1 MNYKEFTELD
11 NFFGVHIIC
20 GDNFLLDKCVQFAM
34 KKLNISNNF
43 DISIFDSENFSAQ
56 KVMESCEQVSFFT
69 QNKFVIV
76 KNVFSVQESDK
87 KKLNDYA
94 KKINPACCLVIID
107 NQNVF
112 SFLKVAKWN
121 ITISD
126 SELSQTVMQ
135 FATENGK
142 KLSFQNATYLI
153 ELAGKD
159 LYKLKFE
166 VDKLCAFSLQAE
178 ITKDDLDLLVTKND
192 DVVVFELTSALG
204 EKNADKSLKI
214 LDNLLKKEPMPSKLL
229 ALMSNNFSRLFT
241 VAVSKNLDNSVLAQ
255 KLDIH
260 PYAVTKLKMQLK
272 NFSPKKLKDI
282 LYECCEVEYMIKSG
296 LMQTQ
301 TALYFLALYILN
313 I

>member
-1 MNYKEFTELD
+1 MTYKEFTGLD
-11 NFFGVHIIC
+11 SFLGVHIIC
-20 GDNFLLDKCVQFAM
+20 GDNFLLDKCVQFTM
-34 KKLNISNNF
+34 EKLNIANKF
-43 DISIFDSENFSAQ
+43 DISIFDNENFSAQ
-56 KVMESCEQVSFFT
+56 KIMESCEQVSFFT
-69 QNKFVIV
+69 QYKFVII

-94 KKINPACCLVIID
+94 KKINPNCALFVID

-121 ITISD
+121 ISIPDSDIS
-126 SELSQTVMQ
+126 LLLMQ
-135 FATENGK
+135 FATQNGK
-142 KLSFQNATYLI
+142 KLSSQNTNYLLS
-153 ELAGKD
+153 LAGKD
-159 LYKLKFE
+159 LYKLKSE
-166 VDKLCAFSLQAE
+166 VDKLCAYSLEEE
-178 ITKDDLDLLVTKND
+178 ITKENIDQLVTKTD
-192 DVVVFELTSALG
+192 DIVVFELTSALG

-229 ALMSNNFSRLFT
+229 TLMSNNFSRLFT
-241 VAVSKNLDNSVLAQ
+241 LAVSKNLDNQTLSQ

-301 TALYFLALYILN
+301 IALYFLALYILN
-313 I
+313 A